1 MVAILFEGK
10 SDGEF
15 FDDIL
20 KAYNLPID
28 EVIYYNFEGKDNI
41 FNIGHKY
48 YDEIENDIEIGR
60 IEKIFIVVDAD
71 NPKDLN
77 RNRGYKATKDKLKKV
92 IEDLDFDIYIDYY
105 IMCDENREGYLES
118 FLLSVLDEE
127 QKRCISEF
135 KKCFKYEL
143 TDKWIYNS
151 FYKHN
156 KYPFDFSHQN
166 FNELKQKLKKLFE
179 GLEI

>member
-10 SDGEF
+10 SDREF

-20 KAYNLPID
+20 KACNLPTD
-28 EVIYYNFEGKDNI
+28 KVIYYNFEGKDNI

-48 YDEIENDIEIGR
+48 YGEIEKDIEAGR
-60 IEKIFIVVDAD
+60 VEEIFIAVDAD
-71 NPKDLN
+71 NPKDKN
-77 RNRGYKATKDKLKKV
+77 PNRGYEATENKLKEI

-105 IMCDENREGYLES
+105 IMCNKNRNGYLES
-118 FLLSVLDEE
+118 FLLSVLDDE
-127 QKRCISEF
+127 QKKCVDDFRN
-135 KKCFKYEL
+135 CFKYEL

-166 FNELKQKLKKLFE
+166 FNELKQKLKNLFK
-179 GLEI
+179 GLEK

>member
-10 SDGEF
+10 SDGKF

-20 KAYNLPID
+20 RAYNLPTNK
-28 EVIYYNFEGKDNI
+28 VIYYDFQGKDNL

-48 YDEIENDIEIGR
+48 YADIEEDINIGR
-60 IEKIFIVVDAD
+60 VEKLFIVADAD
-71 NPKDLN
+71 NPKDKN
-77 RNRGYKATKDKLKKV
+77 PNRGYKATENKLKKT
-92 IEDLDFDIYIDYY
+92 IEDLDFNVSIDYY

-118 FLLSVLDEE
+118 FLLSVLDKE
-127 QKRCISEF
+127 QKKCIDDF
-135 KKCFKYEL
+135 KICFKYEL

-156 KYPFDFSHQN
+156 KYPFDFSHPN
-166 FNELKQKLKKLFE
+166 FNELKEKLKNLFK
-179 GLEI
+179 EIV